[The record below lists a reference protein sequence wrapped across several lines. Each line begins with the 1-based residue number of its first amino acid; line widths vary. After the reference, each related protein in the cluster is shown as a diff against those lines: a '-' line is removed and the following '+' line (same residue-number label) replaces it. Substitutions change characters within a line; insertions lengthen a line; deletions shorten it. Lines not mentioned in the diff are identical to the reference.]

1 MNCIREACSCAVE
14 GDSYR
19 RYERTIAR
27 SMLAG
32 ARVGHGFA
40 SRTWARETVA
50 IAALTMQHFDA
61 DDILHILPG
70 LGIGI
75 FFISLPSSDRKFDM

>member
-1 MNCIREACSCAVE
+1 
-14 GDSYR
+14 
-19 RYERTIAR
+19 
-27 SMLAG
+27 
-32 ARVGHGFA
+32 
-40 SRTWARETVA
+40 VA